1 MQFARFS
8 SNEETMPAHD
18 LACLG
23 EEERMLGYRIA
34 LDKGGD
40 VDGAEECGGI
50 GAARN
55 EKNPVDDRGD
65 VVGREGLARG
75 EQFFV
80 VCREYQ
86 SNRPLDARIRHELA
100 PQSVRSCLD
109 QLPKFARASSSA
121 KIFGKDLVS
130 ENERT
135 LREIS
140 IETGDCLIISRRPLE
155 GPQTGETV
163 SQQCLSAPGWAFEV

>member
-23 EEERMLGYRIA
+23 EVERMLGYRIA
-34 LDKGGD
+34 LDKCGD

-80 VCREYQ
+80 VCSVYQ
-86 SNRPLDARIRHELA
+86 SNLPLATRIRHVYATE
-100 PQSVRSCLD
+100 SVVSRLD
-109 QLPKFARASSSA
+109 LLRM
-121 KIFGKDLVS
+121 LVS
-130 ENERT
+130 SRC
-135 LREIS
+135 
-140 IETGDCLIISRRPLE
+140 IE
-155 GPQTGETV
+155 
-163 SQQCLSAPGWAFEV
+163 